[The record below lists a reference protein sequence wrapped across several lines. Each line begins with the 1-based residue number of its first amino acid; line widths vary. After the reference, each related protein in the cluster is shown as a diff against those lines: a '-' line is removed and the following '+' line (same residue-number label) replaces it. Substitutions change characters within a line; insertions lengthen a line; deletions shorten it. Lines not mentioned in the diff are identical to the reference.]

1 MSWRKKSLL
10 APATQTHNVF
20 SLGVAKIIT
29 KFMMDFF
36 ADFLRASI
44 NSAVEDLPKPII
56 YKYGFQYFENIFD
69 KKIKFREIDIL
80 DCLEANKY
88 FHSIFGQDSSNV
100 FNSIFLCDISKL
112 NLKQYEV
119 RMLLQIA
126 SHFRKSLFIATDD
139 GTITDFSLKLWQ
151 SLLPD
156 YVSIKNQEGL
166 PAGFWFC
173 SCESEFWR
181 EDFINKPC
189 LHFEESKEIFAEDI
203 LEKIRGKSIAVVGNG
218 YLEEGLGAKIDAF
231 EIVIRINNYNIT
243 AQCENRTGRKTSLW
257 CVNGSPAI
265 YFRPNKYAIV
275 PLQRDRATSIATNFT
290 HAELVFLKN
299 DYLDAYS
306 IAKPTIGFSM
316 LVLLSKL
323 ELPCSAFGFD
333 FFQRTGHYW
342 EPDCCHDLEH
352 DATLNTEAKVVNSLP
367 HVSWKE
373 SKKPRFKRLLLTFL
387 RKNTFKALPQRLPWL
402 KKVIKKILS
411 S

>member
-1 MSWRKKSLL
+1 V
-10 APATQTHNVF
+10 N
-20 SLGVAKIIT
+20 IT
-29 KFMMDFF
+29 YSHSISSAID
-36 ADFLRASI
+36 AS
-44 NSAVEDLPKPII
+44 SSDLPKPVCI
-56 YKYGFQYFENIFD
+56 YQYGFDFNKLNIKHDLTF
-69 KKIKFREIDIL
+69 KTIDFQDI
-80 DCLEANKY
+80 CKGTSTFY
-88 FHSIFGQDSSNV
+88 SIFAQ
-100 FNSIFLCDISKL
+100 NSALIANNLFICDITHL
-112 NLKQYEV
+112 NLRKSEA
-119 RMLLQIA
+119 RSLLRFI
-126 SHFRKSLFIATDD
+126 SHFRKSIFIARSAGNIWPD
-139 GTITDFSLKLWQ
+139 GLKLWQ
-151 SLLPD
+151 SLLPE
-156 YVSIKNQEGL
+156 YVSIRKQEGL
-166 PAGFWFC
+166 PEGFWFC

-189 LHFEESKEIFAEDI
+189 LHLEQSKENFAEDI

-218 YLEEGLGAKIDAF
+218 YLEEELGEKIDAF

-290 HAELVFLKN
+290 HAQLVFSKN
-299 DYLDAYS
+299 DYLDGYS

-342 EPDCCHDLEH
+342 EPDCCHDLAH
-352 DATLNTEAKVVNSLP
+352 DATLNTESQVVKLLP
-367 HVSWKE
+367 FVSWKGPQ
-373 SKKPRFKRLLLTFL
+373 KPLYKRQLLTFL
-387 RKNTFKALPQRLPWL
+387 RKNTFQVLPHRLPWL

>member
-1 MSWRKKSLL
+1 MM
-10 APATQTHNVF
+10 
-20 SLGVAKIIT
+20 KI
-29 KFMMDFF
+29 F

-44 NSAVEDLPKPII
+44 NSAVEELPKPII
-56 YKYGFQYFENIFD
+56 VYKYGFQYFEYFENIFD
-69 KKIKFREIDIL
+69 KKVKFREIDIL
-80 DCLEANKY
+80 DCLESNQSY
-88 FHSIFGQDSSNV
+88 YPIFGQDSSNI
-100 FNSIFLCDISKL
+100 FNSIFLCDIYKL
-112 NLKQYEV
+112 NLKQNEV
-119 RMLLQIA
+119 RILLQIA
-126 SHFRKSLFIATDD
+126 SHFRKSLFIATDA
-139 GTITDFSLKLWQ
+139 GTITEFSLKPWQ
-151 SLLPD
+151 SLLPE
-156 YVSIKNQEGL
+156 YVSIRKQEVL
-166 PAGFWFC
+166 PEGFWFC

-189 LHFEESKEIFAEDI
+189 LHLEQLKEIFAENI

-243 AQCENRTGRKTSLW
+243 AQCEKRTGRKTSLW

-290 HAELVFLKN
+290 HAQLVFSKN
-299 DYLDAYS
+299 DYLDGYS

-323 ELPCSAFGFD
+323 GLPCSAFGFD

-342 EPDCCHDLEH
+342 EPDCCHDLAH
-352 DATLNTEAKVVNSLP
+352 DATLNTEAQVVKSLP
-367 HVSWKE
+367 FVSWKGPQ
-373 SKKPRFKRLLLTFL
+373 KPLYKRQLLTFL
-387 RKNTFKALPQRLPWL
+387 RKNTFQVLPHRLPWL